1 MSKRGPYR
9 KGEAKRAEILQT
21 ALEIFAV
28 EGYRGTSLRKVAAKC
43 GLSMPGIMHYFSSRE
58 DLLTQVL
65 MKRDQ
70 DAMARHKAPWTL
82 PTSLE
87 IIGEN
92 QQTPG
97 LVELFV
103 SLAAAASDASHPA
116 HPYFEERYRSFRD
129 TLTGRVA
136 SAQRAGQMRADVP
149 AERLAMLILA
159 VADGIQLQWMT
170 DRTIDMRQTFADAFQ
185 LMELRQP
192 GHGTPQEQA

>member
-1 MSKRGPYR
+1 MAKRGPYR

-43 GLSMPGIMHYFSSRE
+43 GLSMPGMIHYFSSRE

-70 DAMARHKAPWTL
+70 EASARREAPWTL
-82 PTSLE
+82 PAAFEVL
-87 IIGEN
+87 GEN

-116 HPYFEERYRSFRD
+116 HAYFEERYRAFRN
-129 TLTGRVA
+129 TLTERVA

-149 AERLAMLILA
+149 AERLATLILA

-170 DRTIDMRQTFADAFQ
+170 DRTIDMRRTFADAFK
-185 LMELRQP
+185 LMDLR
-192 GHGTPQEQA
+192 